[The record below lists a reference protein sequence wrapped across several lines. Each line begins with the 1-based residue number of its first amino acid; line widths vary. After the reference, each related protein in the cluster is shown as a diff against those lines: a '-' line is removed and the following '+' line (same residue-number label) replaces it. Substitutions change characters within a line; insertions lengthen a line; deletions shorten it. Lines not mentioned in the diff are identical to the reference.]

1 MFIIDV
7 TSKDPIFEQIKK
19 QINRFIQLDILKPD
33 DRLPSVRSLA
43 LELGINP
50 NTVAKA
56 YQELEAEGIV
66 YTLTKKGVFV
76 AKREK
81 TDIDLEAVL
90 SNFNQCVSECQSSGV
105 EKKALLDVIETIYKE
120 GKAIDRN

>member
-19 QINRFIQLDILKPD
+19 QINRFIQLEVLKED

-81 TDIDLEAVL
+81 VDIDLETVL
-90 SNFNQCVSECQSSGV
+90 SNFNQCVSECKSSGV
-105 EKKALLDVIETIYKE
+105 EKKVLLDVIETIYKE
-120 GKAIDRN
+120 GKANDQN